1 MTRAYADAIA
11 PTRTEAFDA
20 TRRIAMTLL
29 AIVIALA
36 LEQWRSFAW
45 RASVER
51 AFVSYARALER
62 RLNGGTLGQG
72 AVATVLAIAPP
83 VAVAGAIFFL
93 LDRIHPFLGLVFD
106 VLVLYALMGFRRF
119 SHAVSAIISALKS
132 ADIAGARRALASWEG
147 PVAMDLSSQDIA
159 RIAIERGLA
168 DAYRQ
173 VFAVMFWFVVLPGPA
188 GAVLYRASALLAS
201 QWKGAVQGDHAGEST
216 RSFALFGHPAHVLLR
231 ILDWIP
237 SRLTALSF
245 AAVGDFEDAAFCWR
259 TQATTWPE
267 AYGGDAIGAV
277 LASGAGALG
286 VQLGGAR
293 PGHVGASRPEIGI
306 GDVVEPEVLPSAVGL
321 VWRALVLWL
330 LLVFLLSLA
339 NWAA

>member
-1 MTRAYADAIA
+1 MTRAYANAIA
-11 PTRTEAFDA
+11 PTRTEGFDA

-36 LEQWRSFAW
+36 LEQWRSFEW
-45 RASVER
+45 RTSVEH
-51 AFVSYARALER
+51 AFVAYASALER

-72 AVATVLAIAPP
+72 VVATILAIAPP
-83 VAVAGAIFFL
+83 VIVAGAIFFW
-93 LDRIHPFLGLVFD
+93 LDRVHPFVGLVFD

-132 ADIAGARRALASWEG
+132 ADIAGARRALASWDG
-147 PVAMDLSSQDIA
+147 SVAVDLSSQEIA
-159 RIAIERGLA
+159 RIAIERGLVA
-168 DAYRQ
+168 AYRQ
-173 VFAVMFWFVVLPGPA
+173 VFAVIFWFVVLPGPA

-201 QWKGAVQGDHAGEST
+201 EWAGGLRAGDVAALP
-216 RSFALFGHPAHVLLR
+216 RSFALFGRAAQILLR

-259 TQATTWPE
+259 TQAPTWPD

-286 VQLGGAR
+286 VQLGGVR
-293 PGHVGASRPEIGI
+293 PGHVDASRPEIGI

-321 VWRALVLWL
+321 VWRALLLWL
-330 LLVFLLSLA
+330 LLVFLLSLP
-339 NWAA
+339 